1 MMNGQIT
8 AVSSLAEDQEVV
20 EKIPFLPA
28 TSKTLENAKTQ
39 PTSSSAARI
48 FEPLCAALSEI
59 ASTDKAPREV
69 FTALQEQLK
78 DVTRE

>member
-8 AVSSLAEDQEVV
+8 AVNSLAEDQEVV
-20 EKIPFLPA
+20 EKSRSFRRPAKRLKMRKPTYFLFCGTDIRA
-28 TSKTLENAKTQ
+28 TVCGSL
-39 PTSSSAARI
+39 
-48 FEPLCAALSEI
+48 EI